1 MTVYCNYVWK
11 VDADTEPRDLLTP
24 FAREHFHAHEA
35 VPIDTT
41 QYGIDHGLNDVRAV
55 FKSEQ
60 HWIAF
65 CCRYQHDVVATE
77 GKVLAFA
84 QAHGLT
90 VERMRK

>member
-11 VDADTEPRDLLTP
+11 VDADTEPRPLLTQ
-24 FAREHFHAHEA
+24 FAQEHFHAREA

-77 GKVLAFA
+77 SKVLAFA